1 MMLVAFTQRTF
12 LSHRQQLMR
21 LIIPV
26 FLLMCSILTAEP
38 MKPEFTYTTF
48 IAKPAQTVWNALT
61 QKKTIDQY
69 YLAPVH
75 TLELKQG
82 GKISYGGEQEMISGT
97 ITKLEAPKTLTHTF
111 NFAGSKDAETTVSY
125 SVEAFGDKM
134 CALTVTHGGFKEE
147 NQTYANV
154 AGGWP
159 VIISSLKTLL
169 ETGKPMPWP
178 HPE

>member
-1 MMLVAFTQRTF
+1 MRIAF
-12 LSHRQQLMR
+12 
-21 LIIPV
+21 I
-26 FLLMCSILTAEP
+26 LLACLCLPLQAEP
-38 MKPEFTYTTF
+38 VKPEFSYTTF
-48 IAKPAQTVWNALT
+48 IAKPAKTVWNALT
-61 QKKTIDQY
+61 QKDTVNQY
-69 YLAPVH
+69 YLAPIH

-111 NFAGSKDAETTVSY
+111 NFAGSKDPETTVSY
-125 SVEAFGDKM
+125 SIEPIGEEM
-134 CALTVTHGGFKEE
+134 CALTVTHSGFQEE

-159 VIISSLKTLL
+159 FILSSLKTLL

-178 HPE
+178 KPEAQETE